1 MDTFNASIGTSPEAS
16 FLHAAQLQQ
25 ADSNTGPAVYNG
37 LAGSL
42 IQAQEL
48 QAMGF
53 QAVKIS
59 IGFPLLYE
67 GYWGSQSAM
76 QPYLTFYEEL
86 VADIQAMGMKVI
98 VENTIL
104 LTNQPEA
111 GSWNNPPLTAYY
123 AGLSWPEY
131 MAGRATM
138 AATIAQ
144 DIKPDYLVL
153 AEEPDT
159 EAAATGQ
166 SNLNNPVD
174 AAAMIAGE
182 IVSVRLVNLTIPL
195 GAGFGTWLGAFPP
208 DGLLEYVLDYVAL
221 PLDYI
226 DYHMY
231 PILTWEG
238 TSYLSNALL
247 IAQQAQL
254 AGKPVAVSESWLW
267 KTENSEYNV
276 QPPDFYRT
284 RDPFSFWATLDENFG
299 ITMQNLANYTQANYT
314 PILYLSAQGTDYF
327 FQYETYGGTVA
338 NGGAANCTCTTDSC
352 TESIILDNANSD
364 ASNADQ
370 IADFTVTA
378 YSYNARLVSPPDT
391 EPPSAPTA
399 LVGTAGY
406 GTASLSWTA
415 SSDNVG
421 VAGYNVLRCAPNP
434 PTQPCTGVWIANTAW
449 TTYVDYGP
457 LNISTQYN
465 YQVQAFDMANN
476 NSALSN
482 TLSLTTAGS
491 LPPNS
496 PTGLIAT
503 AATPTEIKLTWVPP
517 TTGTVSQ
524 YQVWSGASKNDLTQ
538 IATTPG
544 TSAKFTNM
552 PLNPATTYYY
562 GVIAVESKLPSSM
575 SPIASATTL
584 PLPNSPTSVTATPT
598 SASKITLAWTENV
611 PPLGLAVSNYKV
623 YASTTNGDFPTST
636 TTKGTSYSSTSLE
649 PGTTYYFE
657 IVAVDSAG
665 DDSVASTPVSA
676 TTLPLPP
683 APTNVAAAATAATKV
698 QVTWNWSPAPGGAA
712 AAHFTVYCGTAPT
725 GQPKAGTA
733 SSPTAT
739 SFTWTGATAS
749 TKYYCYVV
757 ATDTDNDNSPDSANA
772 TAITPPMPNA
782 PTNVSATASSATKVV
797 VTWSETV
804 PPGGLPIS
812 SYKIYR
818 STSLPVTTADFVAT
832 RTTASY
838 TDTTVVGS
846 TTYYYAIS
854 AIDSGQDA
862 STLSAPGSVTTP

>member
-1 MDTFNASIGTSPEAS
+1 MRRNAYVIHLLAALFLICLSAHADVPTPPTPPSIPAGYCSTIATEVQGYMDTFNASIGTSPEAS

-284 RDPFSFWATLDENFG
+284 RDPSVFGQRWTRTSGLPCRTWRIILKPTTHPFSTCRPREQ
-299 ITMQNLANYTQANYT
+299 TT
-314 PILYLSAQGTDYF
+314 F
-327 FQYETYGGTVA
+327 FNTRPMAARWPTVA
-338 NGGAANCTCTTDSC
+338 
-352 TESIILDNANSD
+352 
-364 ASNADQ
+364 
-370 IADFTVTA
+370 
-378 YSYNARLVSPPDT
+378 R
-391 EPPSAPTA
+391 
-399 LVGTAGY
+399 
-406 GTASLSWTA
+406 
-415 SSDNVG
+415 
-421 VAGYNVLRCAPNP
+421 
-434 PTQPCTGVWIANTAW
+434 
-449 TTYVDYGP
+449 
-457 LNISTQYN
+457 
-465 YQVQAFDMANN
+465 
-476 NSALSN
+476 
-482 TLSLTTAGS
+482 
-491 LPPNS
+491 
-496 PTGLIAT
+496 
-503 AATPTEIKLTWVPP
+503 
-517 TTGTVSQ
+517 
-524 YQVWSGASKNDLTQ
+524 
-538 IATTPG
+538 
-544 TSAKFTNM
+544 
-552 PLNPATTYYY
+552 
-562 GVIAVESKLPSSM
+562 
-575 SPIASATTL
+575 PIA
-584 PLPNSPTSVTATPT
+584 P
-598 SASKITLAWTENV
+598 V
-611 PPLGLAVSNYKV
+611 PRIAARKV
-623 YASTTNGDFPTST
+623 
-636 TTKGTSYSSTSLE
+636 
-649 PGTTYYFE
+649 
-657 IVAVDSAG
+657 
-665 DDSVASTPVSA
+665 
-676 TTLPLPP
+676 
-683 APTNVAAAATAATKV
+683 
-698 QVTWNWSPAPGGAA
+698 
-712 AAHFTVYCGTAPT
+712 
-725 GQPKAGTA
+725 
-733 SSPTAT
+733 
-739 SFTWTGATAS
+739 
-749 TKYYCYVV
+749 
-757 ATDTDNDNSPDSANA
+757 
-772 TAITPPMPNA
+772 
-782 PTNVSATASSATKVV
+782 
-797 VTWSETV
+797 
-804 PPGGLPIS
+804 
-812 SYKIYR
+812 
-818 STSLPVTTADFVAT
+818 
-832 RTTASY
+832 
-838 TDTTVVGS
+838 
-846 TTYYYAIS
+846 
-854 AIDSGQDA
+854 
-862 STLSAPGSVTTP
+862 